1 MDKGTFDLQKYRDLE
16 HLELYARQVVE
27 GFITGLHKSPYHG
40 FSVEFS
46 EHRIYNPGESTR
58 NIDWKLYG
66 RTDRLYTKRYEE
78 ETNLRCHM
86 VIDTSGSMFY
96 PVERLWNAQEPNKVL
111 FSSVSALAI
120 MQLMRKQRDA
130 VGLTLFGRS
139 DVKTDARS
147 TRQHHKAI
155 TVELGKA
162 LMDHDPEV
170 KKEPKVGLA
179 ESLHVLAER
188 IPKRSM
194 VLLFSDLFEMQE
206 NEEAVLDA
214 LQHLKYNK
222 HEVVLFW
229 TTDHQTELDFSFEER
244 PYRFV
249 DLESKTVVKMNPAE
263 VRSYYRQEMERFAH
277 DLKVRCLQYKIDLVE
292 ADVRKGYYPVMEGYI
307 FKRRKLY

>member
-1 MDKGTFDLQKYRDLE
+1 MDNDTFDLQHYRDLE
-16 HLELYARQVVE
+16 HLELFAHQVVE

-96 PVERLWNAQEPNKVL
+96 PVERLWDTESPNKVL
-111 FSSVSALAI
+111 FSSISSLAI

-130 VGLTLFGRS
+130 VGLTLFGQ
-139 DVKTDARS
+139 VQAATDARS

-155 TVELGKA
+155 TIEMGKA
-162 LMDHDPEV
+162 LRDFR
-170 KKEPKVGLA
+170 KEEPQMATSSMA
-179 ESLHVLAER
+179 ETLHLLSER
-188 IPKRSM
+188 IPKRSL
-194 VLLFSDLFEMQE
+194 VLLFTDLFEMQE
-206 NEEAVLDA
+206 SEEALFDA

-229 TTDHQTELDFSFEER
+229 TTDQKTELDFSFEER
-244 PYRFV
+244 PYRFI
-249 DLESKTVVKMNPAE
+249 DIETRSVVKMNPGE
-263 VRSYYRQEMERFAH
+263 VRKYYQEEMRSFT
-277 DLKVRCLQYKIDLVE
+277 DRLRVRCHQYKIELVE
-292 ADVRKGYYPVMEGYI
+292 ADVQQGYYPVLQAYLL
-307 FKRRKLY
+307 KRKKLY